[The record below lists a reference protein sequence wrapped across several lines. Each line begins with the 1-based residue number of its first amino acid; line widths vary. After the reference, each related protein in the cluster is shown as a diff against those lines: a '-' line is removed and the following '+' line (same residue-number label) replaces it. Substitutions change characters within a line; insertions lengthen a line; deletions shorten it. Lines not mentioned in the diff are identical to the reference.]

1 MQVCLCNLLHTYI
14 CYFMYRMFL
23 EEYDLTDR
31 NNRAC
36 FLDTE
41 AGDRS
46 LKFYFQEI
54 LCSLDSF
61 TFLFFSFSFVKQKDF
76 TKGCTPLTLFHTA
89 LFHRV
94 NMADIFFECLH
105 GFCTLGGCRAT
116 SQPSWSLP
124 SIRWTPHLGSGMLVW
139 PLVSRVLCRV
149 LEETQGL
156 PSDWLRSRSW
166 IWKHREAAEAS
177 IMPHWG
183 PQAGGG
189 CSQGWDGAGYMP
201 TATCVK
207 PSAFSVFLEST
218 WWRITVKRVLSA
230 SRFSK
235 RSYPTLNR
243 WERGPYFSNVLEPL
257 NIHMQKTNKHT
268 KFNVYLAPYPQM
280 NSK

>member
-23 EEYDLTDR
+23 EEYDLTDS

-61 TFLFFSFSFVKQKDF
+61 TVLFFSFSFVKQKDF

-94 NMADIFFECLH
+94 NMADILCECLH
-105 GFCTLGGCRAT
+105 GFCTPWGCRAT

-124 SIRWTPHLGSGMLVW
+124 SIRWTPHLGSGMLV
-139 PLVSRVLCRV
+139 
-149 LEETQGL
+149 
-156 PSDWLRSRSW
+156 
-166 IWKHREAAEAS
+166 
-177 IMPHWG
+177 
-183 PQAGGG
+183 
-189 CSQGWDGAGYMP
+189 
-201 TATCVK
+201 
-207 PSAFSVFLEST
+207 
-218 WWRITVKRVLSA
+218 
-230 SRFSK
+230 
-235 RSYPTLNR
+235 
-243 WERGPYFSNVLEPL
+243 
-257 NIHMQKTNKHT
+257 
-268 KFNVYLAPYPQM
+268 
-280 NSK
+280 